1 MIGGSLDFEPL
12 ASVRSLA
19 PYESLGDS
27 REGGGKEESVE
38 WQVES
43 PLPFARRFC
52 AAASWRRAVGQG
64 KDAQEAVFVLGGAG
78 RFHFADRSALC
89 SADCECAAAGQRRRD
104 FVPILFGSTNLVP
117 PSSLTCRVISSAIND
132 LSFASVQ
139 SYDAQRRTWVN
150 HTGQQ
155 HSLADDFALAAH
167 PLGCSHMQL
176 DDATMSGTPA

>member
-78 RFHFADRSALC
+78 RFHFADRSAVC
-89 SADCECAAAGQRRRD
+89 FQPASALRLGNVDAIYSDSVRERN
-104 FVPILFGSTNLVP
+104 FVP
-117 PSSLTCRVISSAIND
+117 PSSLTWHVISSAIND
-132 LSFASVQ
+132 LSFTSVQ
-139 SYDAQRRTWVN
+139 SYDAERRTWVN
-150 HTGQQ
+150 HTGPQ
-155 HSLADDFALAAH
+155 HALLDDFALAAH
-167 PLGCSHMQL
+167 PLG
-176 DDATMSGTPA
+176 